1 MNKYHFSIEVL
12 FLTLI
17 NICGFTLFQNVYF
30 YQCDDKL
37 QLKADCLLKSSKFQ
51 RKIFFNY
58 FSLVLSDGVHQ
69 SIDFFEGRDKTD
81 DKTYI

>member
-17 NICGFTLFQNVYF
+17 NKCGFTLFQNVYF
-30 YQCDDKL
+30 YQCDDEL
-37 QLKADCLLKSSKFQ
+37 QLKADCLLNSSK
-51 RKIFFNY
+51 FFNY